1 MTAPASVRRRSS
13 FHGTARRPA
22 RFIRQIQFGK
32 TKELPMAVNVQG
44 LSDNAR
50 KTSITEL
57 NAALAD
63 AIALGLA
70 IKQAHWN
77 VKGRNFIAV
86 HELFDTV
93 RDNLNEQIDTFA
105 ERVQVLDGVAKGTVE
120 IVAEAAT
127 LDPYPT
133 DLTKAEDHIR
143 EVCARMRAYGEKVR
157 KSIDAVGDAGDEGTA
172 DAFTAASRTADKDL
186 WFMESHLE

>member
-1 MTAPASVRRRSS
+1 
-13 FHGTARRPA
+13 
-22 RFIRQIQFGK
+22 
-32 TKELPMAVNVQG
+32 MAVDIQG

-50 KTSITEL
+50 KTSINEL
-57 NAALAD
+57 NACLAD

-70 IKQAHWN
+70 VKQAHWN

-86 HELFDTV
+86 HELLDDV

-105 ERVQVLDGVAKGTVE
+105 ERVQVLDGVAKGTAQ
-120 IVAEAAT
+120 IVAEGTT
-127 LDPYPT
+127 LEPYPT
-133 DLTKAEDHIR
+133 DLTKVEDHIKALS
-143 EVCARMRAYGEKVR
+143 ERMRVYGKKLREA
-157 KSIDAVGDAGDEGTA
+157 IDAVSDAGDEGTA